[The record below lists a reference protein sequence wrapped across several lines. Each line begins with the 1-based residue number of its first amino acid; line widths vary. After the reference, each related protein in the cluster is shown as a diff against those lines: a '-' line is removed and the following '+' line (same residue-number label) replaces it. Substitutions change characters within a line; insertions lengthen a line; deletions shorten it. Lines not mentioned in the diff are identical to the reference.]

1 LGSIQVQIRRW
12 RLKRGLP
19 SGRVGWLI
27 QQAIAIVLATILA
40 VILIAQATTRTVAQ
54 LPPQPDEILPT
65 LQPHLLPL
73 SLAQWHPV
81 QSDDYFSQISSTP
94 VGYLVW
100 SEFPIKVF
108 IEPTSENEPATNHA
122 QEWILAA
129 TRAVQEWNLY
139 LPLAIIEDSEAADIA
154 IWRRSPPLISR
165 AAGTD
170 IDLRAR
176 SAETRYELFI
186 DRLFTP
192 AILAHRFQ
200 ILLRPGQTATYLQA
214 AARHELGHAL
224 GIWGHSPLETDALY
238 FSQVR
243 SPSALSSRDINT
255 LKRIYE
261 QPTSLGW
268 SVEPVSMNH

>member
-1 LGSIQVQIRRW
+1 M
-12 RLKRGLP
+12 
-19 SGRVGWLI
+19 
-27 QQAIAIVLATILA
+27 QQTIAIVLATTLAIILA
-40 VILIAQATTRTVAQ
+40 TVLIAQATTRIMAQ
-54 LPPQPDEILPT
+54 DLPPQLDEILPT
-65 LQPHLLPL
+65 LQPHPLPL
-73 SLAQWHPV
+73 SLAQWQPV
-81 QSDDYFSQISSTP
+81 QSDNYFSQISSTP

-139 LPLAIIEDSEAADIA
+139 LPLMIVEDSEVADIT

-186 DRLFTP
+186 DRLSTP

-224 GIWGHSPLETDALY
+224 GIWGHSPLQTDALY

-243 SPSALSSRDINT
+243 SPSAISSRDINT

-261 QPTSLGW
+261 QPTCLGW